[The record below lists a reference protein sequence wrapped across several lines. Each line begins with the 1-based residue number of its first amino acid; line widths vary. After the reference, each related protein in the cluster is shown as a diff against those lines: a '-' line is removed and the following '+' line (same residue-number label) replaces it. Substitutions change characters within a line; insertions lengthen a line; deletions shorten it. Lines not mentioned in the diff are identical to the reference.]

1 MSENRSRFVLLC
13 QQSLV
18 VAAVAAIAAP
28 ALNVVTLE
36 IVAPARPDGP
46 GAVHSTPAND
56 VPHASAGAGD
66 APSLV
71 PSRPVR
77 PVVTAVPLSGVSGA
91 GLRALGASTAAVP
104 TGSGAAARLVAA
116 DGDPETDDLTVLSAP
131 QSVDSLATVGVTWQH
146 GENLADDDITISVRT
161 EKDGTWSPW
170 MIMPYHDEHGP
181 DVSSSEGERSR
192 PGTDPV
198 YVGHVDDVQVKA
210 VTATGEAPDGMQL
223 AMVDPGAEDA
233 PAVEDPAID
242 TGTLELSSADTTT
255 DTTGTDEPTDG
266 TDGTDGGTGDTDA
279 TPPTETPDEASLS
292 AGVVTAKPKIYSRA
306 QWGADERMRDKSS
319 LHYGEVHAGFVHHT
333 VNANNYTAAQVP
345 AIIRGIYAYHTQSKG
360 WSDVGYNFLVD
371 RFGRI
376 WEGRYGGV
384 DRPVVGAHTL
394 GYNDDAFAMSAIGNF
409 ETAQPPAAMLDA
421 YGRLFAWKLNL
432 HGVNVS
438 STKQWVTKK
447 YLKAINGHRDVG
459 QTACPGKYLYAK
471 IPTIRTL
478 AAKYQKSFA
487 SRDRTANIA
496 GSTRPDLVVRDKVT
510 KRAYLLRTGSGQL
523 GFSSGTSIGT
533 GWNSRDLVTPVGDVT
548 GDGVSD
554 LLARTTTTKRTSVY
568 AGDGKGHFGAATA
581 TTAQFAKA
589 DQLTGVGDWNGDG
602 KADVVT
608 RSGATKK
615 LYLSLGDGRGRFGA
629 ARLLS
634 ATWGAYRT
642 TVGAGDFTGDK
653 RADLAVLGA
662 DGRLSVVAGT
672 GSGLGTTRLVSTGW
686 KNFDLLTGLNDVT
699 GDGRTDLVGRS
710 RTSGLTYVYSG
721 NGAGKYGTRLGPFAQ
736 LNGLGVLMG
745 VGQVTGSAV
754 ADLVGRDSAGRLKV
768 FAAEGGQPIEAVTS
782 TGQTMPTANQLLN
795 AGDWDGDGDGDV
807 ITRSAS
813 TGALYLY
820 RGNGNGALSAAVK
833 MVDGFGSVKL
843 LSAVGDIT
851 GDGYPDLMGQPS
863 GGSMRIYPGD
873 GRSAFKTSYVAH
885 SAISAAQQVPAGLW
899 NADGSPD
906 TLLRRTDG
914 KLVLYPG
921 NGPGG
926 LTGGTVVGTVSSGY
940 DWLVGVGD
948 VNRDGRPDLAARE
961 TSTQKLWLLPGTAT
975 GLGTRSL
982 LGAGMS
988 RFDLAG

>member
-1 MSENRSRFVLLC
+1 M
-13 QQSLV
+13 
-18 VAAVAAIAAP
+18 
-28 ALNVVTLE
+28 
-36 IVAPARPDGP
+36 
-46 GAVHSTPAND
+46 
-56 VPHASAGAGD
+56 
-66 APSLV
+66 
-71 PSRPVR
+71 
-77 PVVTAVPLSGVSGA
+77 TAVPLSGVSGA
-91 GLRALGASTAAVP
+91 GLRALGASTAAAP

-146 GENLADDDITISVRT
+146 GEDLADDDITISVRT

-210 VTATGEAPDGMQL
+210 VTATGEAPEGMQL

-266 TDGTDGGTGDTDA
+266 TDGSTGDTDA

-589 DQLTGVGDWNGDG
+589 DQLAGVGDWNGDG

-662 DGRLSVVAGT
+662 DGRLSVVAGN

-686 KNFDLLTGLNDVT
+686 KNFDLLSGLSDVT

-721 NGAGKYGTRLGPFAQ
+721 NGAGKLRHPPGTVRPAERARRPDGRRAGHRLGGRQTSSAATPPAVSRCSRPRAASRSRPSPPPDRRCRPPTSCSTRAT
-736 LNGLGVLMG
+736 GTATAT
-745 VGQVTGSAV
+745 VTSSP
-754 ADLVGRDSAGRLKV
+754 GRDRRV
-768 FAAEGGQPIEAVTS
+768 
-782 TGQTMPTANQLLN
+782 
-795 AGDWDGDGDGDV
+795 
-807 ITRSAS
+807 R
-813 TGALYLY
+813 LYLY

-926 LTGGTVVGTVSSGY
+926 LTGGTVVGTVSNGY